1 MKISLGNLALRGFAL
16 AAATVLWATF
26 VASPPLVRSVSAPI
40 ELRNVPA
47 GLEIS
52 SEVPTNVYLEVSGPS
67 AQLHAMNFS
76 GEAVVLDLSSVNR
89 PGEHTFTIEPGN
101 IELPP
106 GMRVVRSVPSQIR
119 LRFERRATAQLPVR
133 IRLASPPPEGFV
145 IAREVVSPPT
155 LTVAGPESHVR
166 RAAYAETDPIELS
179 PGVGWQVHHVQSY
192 VRDSYLQVES
202 SPAVSVSIRL
212 ERK

>member
-1 MKISLGNLALRGFAL
+1 MKISLGNLALRGFSL

-26 VASPPLVRSVSAPI
+26 VASPPLVRSVSASI

-52 SEVPTNVYLEVSGPS
+52 SEVPTNVYLEISGPS
-67 AQLHAMNFS
+67 AQLHSMNFA
-76 GEAVVLDLSSVNR
+76 GEAVVLDLGSVNR

-106 GMRVVRSVPSQIR
+106 GMRVIRAIPSQIR

-133 IRLASPPPEGFV
+133 VRLAAPPPEGFV
-145 IAREVVSPPT
+145 IVREIVSPPT
-155 LTVAGPESHVR
+155 LAIAGPESHVR
-166 RAAYAETDPIELS
+166 RATYAETDPIELV
-179 PGVGWQVHHVQSY
+179 PGVGWQVHQVQSF

-202 SPAVSVSIRL
+202 SPAVTVSIELAR
-212 ERK
+212 R